1 MALDRHPA
9 YRLTQ
14 AQAADL
20 LGVSTAR
27 VAELVGQG
35 RLTPVAKYAKAG
47 LLRADVERRSLERWR
62 PGDPTWL
69 TTTQVAEVLG
79 VTQPRVSQLAR
90 RGFLPYEQAPDG
102 RRVFRPGQVRVIA
115 QARRERFHAGRGG

>member
-1 MALDRHPA
+1 MPDLDRRPA

-47 LLRADVERRSLERWR
+47 LLRADVDGGRLSGGGR
-62 PGDPTWL
+62 
-69 TTTQVAEVLG
+69 
-79 VTQPRVSQLAR
+79 VTRC
-90 RGFLPYEQAPDG
+90 G
-102 RRVFRPGQVRVIA
+102 
-115 QARRERFHAGRGG
+115 

>member
-1 MALDRHPA
+1 MQDLDLCPA

-20 LGVSTAR
+20 LGVSVAR
-27 VAELVGQG
+27 IAELVGEG

-47 LLRADVERRSLERWR
+47 LLRADVERRTLERWK

-69 TTTQVAEVLG
+69 TTTEVAEVLG
-79 VTQPRVSQLAR
+79 VTRARVSQLAE
-90 RGFLPYEQAPDG
+90 RGFIPYERHPDG
-102 RRVFRPGQVRVIA
+102 RRLFRPGQVEVVAR
-115 QARRERFHAGRGG
+115 ARRQRFHAGND